1 MTVSYTTAV
10 QEKFLAAAPGQWFD
24 PDKFAGYQCKDVPDA
39 YAMFI
44 FGKPWAETVRP
55 GNGNA
60 VFANANPDY
69 FTKVAN
75 DPANAGQLPPRGAI
89 FSIAGSK
96 AVPEGHTGIVLEAD
110 RSGMKVLQQDGY
122 KQVAAH
128 VAYLP
133 YDGLIGWLVPKLAND
148 GALGTFTR
156 IVTAAS
162 AMVRTGPGTQFA
174 LAPAYPNGLAKGATL
189 AVKGYVAGQDPYPN
203 DGSVDNAWYV
213 TKSGYFVWANAAG
226 NSLAALP
233 KL

>member
-1 MTVSYTTAV
+1 MTTPV
-10 QEKFLAAAPGQWFD
+10 QEKFLTSAPGQWYN
-24 PDKFAGYQCKDVPDA
+24 PDRFAGYQCKDLVDA

-75 DPANAGQLPPRGAI
+75 NPANANQLPPRGAI

-96 AVPEGHTGIVLEAD
+96 AVPEGHTGVVLEAD
-110 RSGMKVLQQDGY
+110 LNGMKVLQQDGY

-133 YDGLIGWLVPKLAND
+133 YTGLIGWLIPRLAND
-148 GALGTFTR
+148 GQLGTFTR
-156 IVTAAS
+156 IVTANPAII
-162 AMVRTGPGTQFA
+162 RTSPRVEAGNI
-174 LAPAYPNGLAKGATL
+174 APAYPKGIAHGSTL
-189 AVKGYVAGQDPYPN
+189 AVKGYVSGQDPFPN
-203 DGSVDNAWYV
+203 DGSTDDAWYV
-213 TKSGYFVWANAAG
+213 TKSGYYVWANGAG
-226 NSLAALP
+226 NSLAGLP
-233 KL
+233 RL